1 MDSSQLV
8 GGAEECSSSE
18 SGWTMYLASP
28 MHGQAQIEDEGE
40 TSEDDDGDHGGASGG
55 GEDGDS
61 LASDASSG
69 PPHRSI
75 SFKDGS
81 LGGNPIPNQVG
92 SEEEQDDDGH
102 RMERYTCRKSRKSKE
117 KKCDNGG
124 ASVSRIVEGGG
135 TVSFTSEKLT
145 RK

>member
-40 TSEDDDGDHGGASGG
+40 TSEEDYGDHGGASGG

-69 PPHRSI
+69 PPI
-75 SFKDGS
+75 A
-81 LGGNPIPNQVG
+81 
-92 SEEEQDDDGH
+92 
-102 RMERYTCRKSRKSKE
+102 
-117 KKCDNGG
+117 
-124 ASVSRIVEGGG
+124 ASP
-135 TVSFTSEKLT
+135 TKTAP
-145 RK
+145 